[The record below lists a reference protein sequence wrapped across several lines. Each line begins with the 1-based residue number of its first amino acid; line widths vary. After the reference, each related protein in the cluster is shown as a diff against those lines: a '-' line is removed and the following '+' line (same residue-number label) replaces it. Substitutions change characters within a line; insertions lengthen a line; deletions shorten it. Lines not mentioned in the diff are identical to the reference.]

1 MPVPDAKGGTGF
13 KHLKTNDKM
22 PPMNYESNSQTPWT
36 PLSMPVF
43 RQAPSVTGWID
54 PRSNGNFRVDLYLRG
69 NVLEVFVDRRVALTH
84 RTYSTAPISPIVYA
98 EDGIAEFHASLWTH
112 GEGLR

>member
-1 MPVPDAKGGTGF
+1 MGGCCR
-13 KHLKTNDKM
+13 NRWADI
-22 PPMNYESNSQTPWT
+22 PEY
-36 PLSMPVF
+36 
-43 RQAPSVTGWID
+43 APSVTGWID

-69 NVLEVFVDRRVALTH
+69 NVLEVFVD
-84 RTYSTAPISPIVYA
+84 IVYA